1 MKTELSE
8 QDYNEQ
14 LRRKWEKEKYE
25 NIEKMNIRYEDIRY
39 DGIFIFETKKIYIN
53 KSFWLQIK
61 TKLEIRNLGV
71 GNFRFSKDE
80 TERQKQME
88 FLQNLHLE
96 VNYVYNWFD
105 INTY

>member
-1 MKTELSE
+1 MKTELIE

-53 KSFWLQIK
+53 KSF
-61 TKLEIRNLGV
+61 
-71 GNFRFSKDE
+71 
-80 TERQKQME
+80 
-88 FLQNLHLE
+88 
-96 VNYVYNWFD
+96 
-105 INTY
+105 